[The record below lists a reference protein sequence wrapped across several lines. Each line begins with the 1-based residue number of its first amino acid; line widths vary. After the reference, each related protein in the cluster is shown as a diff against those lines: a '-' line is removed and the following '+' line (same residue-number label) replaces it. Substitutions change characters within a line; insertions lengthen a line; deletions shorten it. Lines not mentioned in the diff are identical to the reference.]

1 MSQCQ
6 EVSSWHSTPSWQSIM
21 RKVTWR
27 RFDQS
32 AKQLVV
38 GQTTM
43 STVCCC
49 FTQTETIKPLTFT
62 PHELLYFFSETV
74 ISIAISTVSCDKQT
88 QNAYY
93 AEQWFEDGNNWV
105 IDTGGRS
112 NEVRPRIYLFV
123 GMGRINKLESKML
136 CEVVTSLKFWRVCL
150 ASPRLLRQYRKF

>member
-1 MSQCQ
+1 MKQ
-6 EVSSWHSTPSWQSIM
+6 SSALPSRQY
-21 RKVTWR
+21 RVTNKHKTR
-27 RFDQS
+27 
-32 AKQLVV
+32 
-38 GQTTM
+38 
-43 STVCCC
+43 
-49 FTQTETIKPLTFT
+49 
-62 PHELLYFFSETV
+62 
-74 ISIAISTVSCDKQT
+74 
-88 QNAYY
+88 Y